1 MRTFLSQRCFW
12 RQYNQAQCDKLG
24 GGESSQ
30 AVWPRLELRPSQRLQ
45 HDHQWGLYSWKRRPF
60 SFNHPSLPEWLG
72 LWGRLQAHVDPH
84 HLLDWQ
90 HSWLSSLGIHQWLV
104 RSSLWHLIFR
114 IYHITLLLP
123 SFGRKPTVLLTHA
136 VYVLAGAATLLAPNF
151 TALLICRYC
160 KHFISI
166 LELLLEGVILRWRT
180 TLPSFGAKIFGGP
193 IVEPSKD
200 IGLWFI
206 WLWMPSQV
214 PSWLCA
220 PHSQPFALPHR
231 FSQCICI
238 CQCISYLPFF
248 IGSVHSCTRTVLTP
262 SLFHTFSR
270 FYSMLLILPTFSTP
284 FFFPIL

>member
-1 MRTFLSQRCFW
+1 MIGSARKTTSQCWSTPSSGLATQLAVFSGDSPMTCKNFFLATMFPTD
-12 RQYNQAQCDKLG
+12 YL
-24 GGESSQ
+24 
-30 AVWPRLELRPSQRLQ
+30 
-45 HDHQWGLYSWKRRPF
+45 
-60 SFNHPSLPEWLG
+60 
-72 LWGRLQAHVDPH
+72 
-84 HLLDWQ
+84 
-90 HSWLSSLGIHQWLV
+90 
-104 RSSLWHLIFR
+104 
-114 IYHITLLLP
+114 TLLLP

-151 TALLICRYC
+151 TALLICRYR

-180 TLPSFGAKIFGGP
+180 TLPSFGARIFGGP

-238 CQCISYLPFF
+238 CQCISYLPYF
-248 IGSVHSCTRTVLTP
+248 IGSVHSCTLTVLTP

-270 FYSMLLILPTFSTP
+270 LYSLLLILPTLSAILV
-284 FFFPIL
+284 FPIS

>member
-1 MRTFLSQRCFW
+1 M
-12 RQYNQAQCDKLG
+12 
-24 GGESSQ
+24 
-30 AVWPRLELRPSQRLQ
+30 WPRLELRPSQRLQ
-45 HDHQWGLYSWKRRPF
+45 HNHQWGLYSWKEDFF
-60 SFNHPSLPEWLG
+60 SVNHPSLPEWLG
-72 LWGRLQAHVDPH
+72 LQGRLQAHVDPH

-90 HSWLSSLGIHQWLV
+90 HSWLSSLGIHQRLV
-104 RSSLWHLIFR
+104 RTSSWHLIRVWHFGTFLGQTSQKYHPVFR

-123 SFGRKPTVLLTHA
+123 SFGRKPTVILTHA

-180 TLPSFGAKIFGGP
+180 TLPSFGAKIFGRP
-193 IVEPSKD
+193 LVEPSKD

-284 FFFPIL
+284 FFFPIS